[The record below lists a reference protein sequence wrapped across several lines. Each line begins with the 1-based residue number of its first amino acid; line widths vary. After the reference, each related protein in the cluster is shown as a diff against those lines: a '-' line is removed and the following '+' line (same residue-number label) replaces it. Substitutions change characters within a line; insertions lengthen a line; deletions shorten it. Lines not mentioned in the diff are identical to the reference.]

1 MKATNWHDDYI
12 KFRGGLKDLEV
23 MVQNVI
29 NSAFT
34 TVITVQEGVD
44 LLEVFF
50 HLTSREVCAR
60 VEREKEREYLK
71 FFSLQSIKR
80 VVDRRTV
87 DLFVMFNEELNL
99 VKKEFNRQS
108 PSLTPFQPHYAG
120 MATWA
125 RSLKKR
131 IDTPMKVGMSHS
143 P

>member
-1 MKATNWHDDYI
+1 MLRERKRENTSN
-12 KFRGGLKDLEV
+12 
-23 MVQNVI
+23 
-29 NSAFT
+29 
-34 TVITVQEGVD
+34 
-44 LLEVFF
+44 FF
-50 HLTSREVCAR
+50 
-60 VEREKEREYLK
+60 
-71 FFSLQSIKR
+71 FLQSIKR